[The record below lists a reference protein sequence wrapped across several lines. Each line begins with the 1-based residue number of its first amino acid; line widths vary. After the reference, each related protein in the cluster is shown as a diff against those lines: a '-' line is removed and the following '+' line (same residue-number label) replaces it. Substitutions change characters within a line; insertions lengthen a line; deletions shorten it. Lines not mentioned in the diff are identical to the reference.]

1 MASTCISKKKR
12 YYHATDYK
20 NVNSIFI
27 EGIKPGVDGI
37 TYLCEDPRHAANFVA
52 LRGIFKIA
60 IFELELDESE
70 VEETFDHNARFFK
83 CKAYGYKHVYPVDEN
98 TKVLVCQVKEETDFK
113 KVQHENY

>member
-1 MASTCISKKKR
+1 MIKR

-20 NVNSIFI
+20 NINSIFA
-27 EGIKPGVDGI
+27 EGIKPGCDGVI
-37 TYLCEDPRHAANFVA
+37 YLCEDPVHAANFVA

-60 IFELELDESE
+60 VFELELDDSE

-83 CKAYGYKHVYPVDEN
+83 CKAYGLNRTYPIDNNSRILVYH
-98 TKVLVCQVKEETDFK
+98 VKEETDFK